1 MSGRR
6 YSRKRRIQEAV
17 AEIVL
22 FEKEQ
27 LIRDIVLFY
36 LLEAEY

>member
-6 YSRKRRIQEAV
+6 YSRKRRIQEDV

-36 LLEAEY
+36 LLESPC